1 MGNSVFLDHEQWLPG
16 VLLLQKLQEVTAPS
30 KQRGQILRSFFIR
43 CFCYHYPAMSYLAVT
58 PEKSLRT
65 TGINKQ
71 DIMCYLQLRLKK
83 IARWK
88 CFNLNWK
95 SAALCIYFISLE
107 RDCREITERI
117 TGEFW
122 VQSEAELK
130 MNTQTWAVHT
140 AHCWLAYSSHTLCT
154 VSIMA
159 VCVIQT
165 DLWDN
170 TSWKLLHFVSLYFA
184 VEWFV
189 LKTLDQ
195 RAALGLGTHGSCR
208 AQRKSHLRYVCYF
221 LFTLRT

>member
-1 MGNSVFLDHEQWLPG
+1 MENSVFLDHEQWLPG

-30 KQRGQILRSFFIR
+30 KLRGQILRSFFIR
-43 CFCYHYPAMSYLAVT
+43 CFCYHYSAMSYLAVT

-65 TGINKQ
+65 TGLNKQ

-88 CFNLNWK
+88 CFNLNLK

-107 RDCREITERI
+107 RDCREITERNGV

-122 VQSEAELK
+122 VQSEAKLK

-140 AHCWLAYSSHTLCT
+140 THCWLAYSSHTLCT

-170 TSWKLLHFVSLYFA
+170 TSWRLLHFVFFYFA

-195 RAALGLGTHGSCR
+195 RAALGLGTHGKHK
-208 AQRKSHLRYVCYF
+208 RKVDVR
-221 LFTLRT
+221 